1 MSTSDGHAIVT
12 RHLAILAMTG
22 AGKSWTARRII
33 EQLAAKNYPIVIFDP
48 HGDYTGL
55 ADVPELSSKVKRY
68 YAQFPVF
75 EEDSETVA
83 DIVSTLGY
91 PLTDTM
97 RTRFGDVFRAA
108 TSFCVDD
115 SGEMTERNEL
125 ACRPPWQAGHPRLRR
140 SAEYVADCKYS

>member
-1 MSTSDGHAIVT
+1 MVDGHAIVT

-55 ADVPELSSKVKRY
+55 AEVPALGGRVRRY

-75 EEDSETVA
+75 EEDAETVA
-83 DIVSTLGY
+83 AN
-91 PLTDTM
+91 
-97 RTRFGDVFRAA
+97 R
-108 TSFCVDD
+108 
-115 SGEMTERNEL
+115 ER
-125 ACRPPWQAGHPRLRR
+125 PRLR
-140 SAEYVADCKYS
+140 AVADDA